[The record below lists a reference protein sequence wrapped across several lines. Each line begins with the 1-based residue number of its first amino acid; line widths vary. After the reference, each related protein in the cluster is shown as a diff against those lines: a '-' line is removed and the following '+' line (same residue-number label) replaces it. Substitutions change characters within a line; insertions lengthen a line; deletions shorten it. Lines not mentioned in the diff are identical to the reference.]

1 MLLILI
7 IPTKVLRLSL
17 TNLFSSLSLSLSLSL
32 SVEERLHTHRAL
44 SLSLP
49 LSVWKNLY
57 ILIVL
62 DFFLQAPHWLTYD
75 FPPQIREKLN
85 IQWGSDWKGQAQKWF
100 LFKFTS
106 QDQEINY
113 LGDGTEKA
121 EFGEWS
127 WLPPEKVIEL
137 VSNGDCDKHF
147 FTPI

>member
-1 MLLILI
+1 MKERSYVYSKKDKI
-7 IPTKVLRLSL
+7 IHLAKDGKL
-17 TNLFSSLSLSLSLSL
+17 
-32 SVEERLHTHRAL
+32 EE
-44 SLSLP
+44 
-49 LSVWKNLY
+49 
-57 ILIVL
+57 
-62 DFFLQAPHWLTYD
+62 APHWLTYD